1 MSLDTNLQDII
12 GRRFENPHLQGLG
25 VELMTIDELSNK
37 LPKMRLSKPER
48 IDFFM
53 LLLVTSGQGLHTV
66 DFIQHPISS
75 NTFIFVRPG
84 QVQQWLL
91 DSRYSGLVLLIQPD
105 AIPSISNQQNSQFL
119 SLLDWQVFS
128 KLPSSVS
135 SELLTAFSQ
144 LRIDIDTFNQSE
156 DDIFLIRH
164 HVFVMLL
171 RIGRWQREL
180 LATRGLPEQQIKI
193 YHLFLKELEKH
204 YSQQHHLAFY
214 IERLG
219 YSASTIRRA
228 CLAAEG
234 RNAKLVIDRRI
245 ALEAKRLLVHS
256 MLSIAT
262 IAHQLG
268 FSEPS
273 NFVKFFK
280 RLVKVTPAK
289 FRQQACPRDS
299 SMSK

>member
-1 MSLDTNLQDII
+1 
-12 GRRFENPHLQGLG
+12 
-25 VELMTIDELSNK
+25 MTIDALGNK
-37 LPKMRLSKPER
+37 LPKTTLSKPER

-53 LLLVTSGQGLHTV
+53 LLLVTSGAGTHTV
-66 DFIQHPISS
+66 DFIQQPI
-75 NTFIFVRPG
+75 NDGTLIFVRPG

-91 DSRYSGLVLLIQPD
+91 DSRYSGLVLLIEPD
-105 AIPSISNQQNSQFL
+105 AIPSVGNQENGHFL

-128 KLPSSVS
+128 QLPHSVS
-135 SELLTAFSQ
+135 AELLNTFAQ
-144 LRIDIDTFNQSE
+144 LGKDIDHFNQSE
-156 DDIFLIRH
+156 HDIFLIRH
-164 HVFVMLL
+164 QVFVMLL

-180 LATRGLPEQQIKI
+180 MATRGVQAHQIKL
-193 YHLFLKELEKH
+193 YHIFLKALESNFAK
-204 YSQQHHLAFY
+204 QHHLAFY
-214 IERLG
+214 IDRLG

-256 MLSIAT
+256 SMSIAS

-273 NFVKFFK
+273 NFVKFFR
-280 RLVKVTPAK
+280 RLVNVTPAK
-289 FRQQACPRDS
+289 FRQDASR
-299 SMSK
+299 